1 MNYGIFLL
9 KFFKLAIFLPKIY
22 QICQFHIPAPPPCKK
37 SYFFKNGFKR
47 IELEAG
53 MLEWMD
59 IYANFKE
66 IKFIKK
72 ILQFIKCGFRFQ
84 DVRGFS

>member
-1 MNYGIFLL
+1 
-9 KFFKLAIFLPKIY
+9 
-22 QICQFHIPAPPPCKK
+22 
-37 SYFFKNGFKR
+37 
-47 IELEAG
+47 

-66 IKFIKK
+66 IKFVKK